1 MFAEYWKKRSDEKSD
16 SQSFWLTFAHV
27 VLNVAEHEKFILFE
41 ECVQEDYKSEET
53 KLLLE
58 VIFVM
63 IWHINL
69 AELRKNNVI
78 INIGDLR
85 GQSLADILMND
96 LMINEVA

>member
-1 MFAEYWKKRSDEKSD
+1 MVE
-16 SQSFWLTFAHV
+16 
-27 VLNVAEHEKFILFE
+27 
-41 ECVQEDYKSEET
+41 SEET

>member
-1 MFAEYWKKRSDEKSD
+1 MQKWQYVISQRIADNERILAEKS
-16 SQSFWLTFAHV
+16 
-27 VLNVAEHEKFILFE
+27 K
-41 ECVQEDYKSEET
+41 
-53 KLLLE
+53 KLRNIE
-58 VIFVM
+58 
-63 IWHINL
+63 L